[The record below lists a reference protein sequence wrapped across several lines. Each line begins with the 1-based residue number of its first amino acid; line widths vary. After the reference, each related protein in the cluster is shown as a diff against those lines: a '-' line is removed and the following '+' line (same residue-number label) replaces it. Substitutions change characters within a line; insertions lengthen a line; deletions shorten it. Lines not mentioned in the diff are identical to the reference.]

1 VKQRYRQQNYQWLD
15 TPHQGQITLDFYQ
28 KNWRINS
35 LRDQILP
42 RWYHQWFGVS
52 EDNG

>member
-1 VKQRYRQQNYQWLD
+1 
-15 TPHQGQITLDFYQ
+15 
-28 KNWRINS
+28 

>member
-1 VKQRYRQQNYQWLD
+1 
-15 TPHQGQITLDFYQ
+15 
-28 KNWRINS
+28 
-35 LRDQILP
+35 RDQILP